1 MGGLERWKLSLFLV
15 GDFPEQYGDNPDTFA
30 AIITGHHP

>member
-15 GDFPEQYGDNPDTFA
+15 GDFPEQYGDNTDTFA
-30 AIITGHHP
+30 ATIKGHQL